1 MELGEYDHQ
10 AVEAAARALW
20 ESHDIYRYDR
30 DGLGPV
36 FSVDTPPPYVS
47 AAHLHVGHAM
57 SYSQPDFIVRY
68 RRMRGERVFYP
79 IGFDDNG
86 LPTER
91 YVEQAYSVRAADMPR
106 AEFVALCLA
115 ETRRTAERY
124 EDLWRRLGLS
134 LDWSLR
140 YSTID
145 ARCQRTAQTS
155 FIKLHEAGYLRR
167 AQDPILWCPED
178 RTSLAQADVE
188 DLERTSRLHTIRFPA
203 QAPQGEAQA
212 PQGEAQAPQGEAQAP
227 QGEALLI
234 ATTRPELLP
243 ACVALYHHPA
253 DPRYTGLNPETR
265 ARVPLFGYEVP
276 VLADESVDPQYGTGL
291 MMVCTFGD
299 SEDVL
304 KWRRDHLPLRLVVE
318 PDGRLGPLAGEFAGL
333 PLAQA
338 RSAIV
343 KALAAA
349 GLLVDSLPV
358 RQVVGVHERCQTP
371 VEFQI
376 RPQWFIAVREHAD
389 RFRARAAELEWIP
402 PYMRRRLEDWIDGLK
417 WDWNITRQRRY
428 GVPFP
433 VWFCTAC
440 ATPVLARLQDLPVDP
455 LADEPPAEACP
466 SCGSALEA
474 DPDVLDT
481 WMTSSLTPQI
491 NDGWALGSGTDPA
504 LAPMS
509 MRVQAFEIIRT
520 WLFYSVVQSELLFGR
535 VPWRTALISG
545 WGLSEQGKKLSKR
558 DLDRGGSGGSSPR
571 DGRVTG
577 ADGFNRY
584 VPDDVMAKY
593 GADALRLWAT
603 KGRIGT
609 DLRYNEKDIRTGRK
623 FAVKL
628 WNVGRFL
635 SLNLGDLD
643 VSAAVPAPGERNIVD
658 RWVLAHLAEAVD
670 QTTAAFEAHDYMQ
683 AHQAASR
690 MFWSIYCDRYIEMI
704 KDRLGGSL
712 PDSTILDNPLRD
724 IPVLDN
730 PDQDSARW
738 TLSESYRVL
747 LGLFAPFAPFVTE
760 HMYQQFYRDHEGGV
774 SLHLTRWPV
783 PDERW
788 RGDRSAVDQ
797 LAVILDGTRVL
808 RSGQRLGNSARLSQL
823 TVQAHTPAA
832 ETLLDQIA
840 EPLRIA
846 ARARTLV
853 RAIHPTGTAT
863 HPTGTATHPTG
874 TATHPS
880 GVDGISIGI
889 TV

>member
-1 MELGEYDHQ
+1 MELGEYDHR
-10 AVEAAARALW
+10 AVEAAARELW
-20 ESHDIYRYDR
+20 EAHDIYRYDPSG
-30 DGLGPV
+30 DGAV

-79 IGFDDNG
+79 MGFDDNG

-91 YVEQAYSVRAADMPR
+91 YVEQAYGVRAADMPR

-115 ETRRTAERY
+115 ETQRTAGRY

-134 LDWSLR
+134 VDWSLR

-155 FIKLHEAGYLRR
+155 FVKLHAAGYLRR
-167 AQDPILWCPED
+167 ASDPILWCPED
-178 RTSLAQADVE
+178 RTSLAQADLE
-188 DLERTSRLHTIRFPA
+188 DLERTSRLHTIRFGGPD
-203 QAPQGEAQA
+203 GRD
-212 PQGEAQAPQGEAQAP
+212 
-227 QGEALLI
+227 LLI

-253 DPRYTGLNPETR
+253 DTRFAGLER
-265 ARVPLFGYEVP
+265 AIVPLFGYQVP
-276 VLADESVDPQYGTGL
+276 VRTDESVDPEYGTGL

-304 KWRRDHLPLRLVVE
+304 KWRRDHLDLRLVVE
-318 PDGRLGPLAGEFAGL
+318 PDGRLGELAGEFAGL
-333 PLAQA
+333 TLAQGRA
-338 RSAIV
+338 AIV
-343 KALAAA
+343 KALDEA
-349 GLLVDSLPV
+349 GLLVSSDPV

-402 PYMRRRLEDWIDGLK
+402 PFMRRRLEDWIDGLK

-433 VWFCTAC
+433 VWFCAAC
-440 ATPVLARLQDLPVDP
+440 AAPVLARVEDLPVDP
-455 LADEPPAEACP
+455 LADQPPVPSCP
-466 SCGSALEA
+466 SCGSADLTP
-474 DPDVLDT
+474 DPDVMDT
-481 WMTSSLTPQI
+481 WMPSSLSPQV
-491 NDGWALGSGTDPA
+491 NDGWALSGTDPA

-520 WLFYSVVQSELLFGR
+520 WLFYSVVQSELHFGR

-545 WGLSEQGKKLSKR
+545 HGLNEQGRKISKR
-558 DLDRGGSGGSSPR
+558 DLERH
-571 DGRVTG
+571 TG
-577 ADGFNRY
+577 QDGFNRY
-584 VPDDVMAKY
+584 VPDDVLAKY

-609 DLRYNEKDIRTGRK
+609 DLRYNEKDVRTGRK

-635 SLNLGDLD
+635 SLNLG
-643 VSAAVPAPGERNIVD
+643 SFTPAEAAFVPVPERDIVD
-658 RWVLAHLAEAVD
+658 RWLLSHLAEAID
-670 QTTAAFEAHDYMQ
+670 LSTNAFEDHDYMQ

-690 MFWSIYCDRYIEMI
+690 MFWPVFCDRYLEMV
-704 KDRLGGSL
+704 KDRLAGDEGPGAGGGGG
-712 PDSTILDNPLRD
+712 DD
-724 IPVLDN
+724 
-730 PDQDSARW
+730 ARW
-738 TLSESYRVL
+738 TLWESFRVL

-760 HMYQQFYRDHEGGV
+760 HLYQRFYAAHEPGP
-774 SLHLTRWPV
+774 SLHLTRWP
-783 PDERW
+783 
-788 RGDRSAVDQ
+788 SAD
-797 LAVILDGTRVL
+797 
-808 RSGQRLGNSARLSQL
+808 
-823 TVQAHTPAA
+823 
-832 ETLLDQIA
+832 
-840 EPLRIA
+840 
-846 ARARTLV
+846 
-853 RAIHPTGTAT
+853 
-863 HPTGTATHPTG
+863 
-874 TATHPS
+874 
-880 GVDGISIGI
+880 
-889 TV
+889 

>member
-1 MELGEYDHQ
+1 MEPGEYDHHD
-10 AVEAAARALW
+10 VEAAARALW
-20 ESHDIYRYDR
+20 ESHDVYRYDPGDPDALAGSR
-30 DGLGPV
+30 PT

-91 YVEQAYSVRAADMPR
+91 YVEQAYGVRAVDMPR

-115 ETRRTAERY
+115 ETQRTAARY

-145 ARCQRTAQTS
+145 ARCQRTAQTA
-155 FIKLHEAGYLRR
+155 FIALHEKGYVRR
-167 AQDPILWCPED
+167 AAEPILWCPED

-188 DLERTSRLHTIRFPA
+188 DLERTSRLHTIRF
-203 QAPQGEAQA
+203 GENV
-212 PQGEAQAPQGEAQAP
+212 
-227 QGEALLI
+227 LI

-253 DPRYTGLNPETR
+253 DPRYTDLAS
-265 ARVPLFGYEVP
+265 ARVPLFDYEVP
-276 VLADESVDPQYGTGL
+276 VLADEDVDPEYGTGL

-304 KWRRDHLPLRLVVE
+304 RWRRDHLALRLVVE
-318 PDGRLGPLAGEFAGL
+318 PDGRLGELAGEFAGL
-333 PLAQA
+333 TVSQG

-343 KALAAA
+343 KALGEA
-349 GLLVDSLPV
+349 GRLVDSVPV

-371 VEFQI
+371 IEFQI
-376 RPQWFIAVREHAD
+376 RPQWFIAVRENAD

-402 PYMRRRLEDWIDGLK
+402 SFMRRRLEDWIDGLK

-433 VWFCTAC
+433 VWFCAAC
-440 ATPVLARLQDLPVDP
+440 EAPVLARLDDLPVDP
-455 LADEPPAEACP
+455 LTDSPPVTACP
-466 SCGSALEA
+466 SCGSSQFTP
-474 DPDVLDT
+474 DPDVMDT

-491 NDGWALGSGTDPA
+491 NDGWALGGTDPA

-520 WLFYSVVQSELLFGR
+520 WLFYSMVQSELLFGR
-535 VPWRTALISG
+535 LPWRTALISG

-558 DLDRGGSGGSSPR
+558 DLDRSTEASGY
-571 DGRVTG
+571 
-577 ADGFNRY
+577 NRY
-584 VPDDVMAKY
+584 VPDDVMDKY

-603 KGRIGT
+603 RGRIGT
-609 DLRYNEKDIRTGRK
+609 DLKYNEKDIRTGRK

-635 SLNLGDLD
+635 AINLGDFSPSLT
-643 VSAAVPAPGERNIVD
+643 AFVPPGERDIVD
-658 RWVLAHLAEAVD
+658 RWVLSHLAEAVGEA
-670 QTTAAFEAHDYMQ
+670 TAAFDGHDYMQ

-690 MFWSIYCDRYIEMI
+690 MFWSVYCDRYIEMI
-704 KDRLGGSL
+704 KDRAGEA
-712 PDSTILDNPLRD
+712 
-724 IPVLDN
+724 
-730 PDQDSARW
+730 SARW
-738 TLSESYRVL
+738 TLWESYRVL

-760 HMYQQFYRDHEGGV
+760 HMYQRFYRDHEESV

-783 PDERW
+783 ADPAW
-788 RGDRSAVDQ
+788 ASGDRSAVTAVDQ
-797 LAVILDGTRVL
+797 LAVILDATRAL

-823 TVQAHTPAA
+823 ILQARDAQA
-832 ETLLDQIA
+832 EALLAQIA
-840 EPLRIA
+840 EPLRLATRADAVVRGPA
-846 ARARTLV
+846 A
-853 RAIHPTGTAT
+853 
-863 HPTGTATHPTG
+863 
-874 TATHPS
+874 HPS
-880 GVDGISIGI
+880 GAEGI
-889 TV
+889 TVGIVA

>member
-1 MELGEYDHQ
+1 
-10 AVEAAARALW
+10 
-20 ESHDIYRYDR
+20 
-30 DGLGPV
+30 
-36 FSVDTPPPYVS
+36 
-47 AAHLHVGHAM
+47 M

-91 YVEQAYSVRAADMPR
+91 YVEQAHGVRAVDMPR
-106 AEFVALCLA
+106 AEFNALCLA
-115 ETRRTAERY
+115 ETGRVAERY

-134 LDWSLR
+134 VDWSLR

-145 ARCQRTAQTS
+145 ARCQRTAQAS
-155 FIKLHEAGYLRR
+155 FVTLHQAGYLRR
-167 AQDPILWCPED
+167 AEDPILWCPED

-188 DLERTSRLHTIRFPA
+188 DLERTSKLHTIRFQPD
-203 QAPQGEAQA
+203 
-212 PQGEAQAPQGEAQAP
+212 
-227 QGEALLI
+227 LLI

-253 DPRYTGLNPETR
+253 DTRYAGLER
-265 ARVPLFGYEVP
+265 ATVPLFGYEVP
-276 VLADESVDPQYGTGL
+276 VRTDESVDPEYGTGL

-304 KWRRDHLPLRLVVE
+304 KWRRDHLDLRLVVE
-318 PDGRLGPLAGEFAGL
+318 PDGRLGELAGEFAGL
-333 PLAQA
+333 TLAQG

-343 KALAAA
+343 KALDEA
-349 GLLVDSLPV
+349 GLLVGSEPV

-402 PYMRRRLEDWIDGLK
+402 PFMRRRLEDWIDGLK

-433 VWFCTAC
+433 VWFCAAC
-440 ATPVLARLQDLPVDP
+440 SAPVLARLEDLPVDP
-455 LADEPPAEACP
+455 LADKPPVSSCP
-466 SCGSALEA
+466 SCGGGELVP
-474 DPDVLDT
+474 DPDVMDT
-481 WMTSSLTPQI
+481 WMTSSLSPQV
-491 NDGWALGSGTDPA
+491 NDGWAVDGTDPG

-545 WGLSEQGKKLSKR
+545 WGLTEQGKKLSKR
-558 DLDRGGSGGSSPR
+558 DLDKSTGP
-571 DGRVTG
+571 DGY
-577 ADGFNRY
+577 NRY
-584 VPDDVMAKY
+584 VPDDVMGKY
-593 GADALRLWAT
+593 GADAVRLWAT
-603 KGRIGT
+603 RGRIGT

-635 SLNLGDLD
+635 SMNLGDLD
-643 VSAAVPAPGERNIVD
+643 VSAPATAPPPGERDIVD
-658 RWVLAHLAEAVD
+658 RWVLSHLADTVAEA
-670 QTTAAFEAHDYMQ
+670 TAAFGTHDYMQ

-690 MFWSIYCDRYIEMI
+690 MFWSVYCDRYLEMI
-704 KDRLGGSL
+704 KDRIGASG
-712 PDSTILDNPLRD
+712 DR
-724 IPVLDN
+724 
-730 PDQDSARW
+730 DSARW
-738 TLSESYRVL
+738 TLWESFRVL

-760 HMYQQFYRDHEGGV
+760 RMYQQFYRTHGGV
-774 SLHLTRWPV
+774 ISLHLTRWPE

-788 RGDRSAVDQ
+788 RDDRPAVEAVDQ
-797 LAVILDGTRVL
+797 LTVILDATRAL
-808 RSGQRLGNSARLSQL
+808 RSGLRLGNSARLSRL
-823 TVQAHTPAA
+823 TVQAHDARA
-832 ETLLDQIA
+832 RSLLDQIG
-840 EPLRIA
+840 EPLRVA
-846 ARARTLV
+846 ARADALV
-853 RAIHPTGTAT
+853 LGPAG
-863 HPTGTATHPTG
+863 
-874 TATHPS
+874 HPS
-880 GVDGISIGI
+880 GVDGITVGI
-889 TV
+889 AV

>member
-10 AVEAAARALW
+10 AVEAAARELW
-20 ESHDIYRYDR
+20 ESHDIYRYDSGGR
-30 DGLGPV
+30 GPV

-91 YVEQAYSVRAADMPR
+91 YVEQAYGVRAVDMPR
-106 AEFVALCLA
+106 AEFTALCLA
-115 ETRRTAERY
+115 ETRRVAGHY

-155 FIKLHEAGYLRR
+155 FIKLYQAGYVRR

-188 DLERTSRLHTIRFPA
+188 DLERTSRLHTIRFGGGRDL
-203 QAPQGEAQA
+203 Q
-212 PQGEAQAPQGEAQAP
+212 
-227 QGEALLI
+227 I

-253 DPRYTGLNPETR
+253 DRRYQGLST
-265 ARVPLFGYEVP
+265 ARVPSFGYEVP
-276 VLADESVDPQYGTGL
+276 VLADQDVDPEYGTGL

-304 KWRRDHLPLRLVVE
+304 RWRRDHLALRLVVE
-318 PDGRLGPLAGEFAGL
+318 PDGRLGELAGEFAGL
-333 PLAQA
+333 AVSQA

-343 KALAAA
+343 KALDEA
-349 GLLVDSLPV
+349 GLLVSTVPV

-376 RPQWFIAVREHAD
+376 RPQWFILVRKHAD

-402 PYMRRRLEDWIDGLK
+402 PFMRRRLEDWIDGLK

-433 VWFCTAC
+433 VWFCAAC
-440 ATPVLARLQDLPVDP
+440 AAPLLARLEDLPVDP
-455 LADEPPAEACP
+455 LADKPPVSSCP
-466 SCGSALEA
+466 SCGSGELAP
-474 DPDVLDT
+474 DPDVMDT
-481 WMTSSLTPQI
+481 WLPSSLTPQV
-491 NDGWALGSGTDPA
+491 NDGWALGGTDPA

-535 VPWRTALISG
+535 LPWRTALISG
-545 WGLSEQGKKLSKR
+545 WGLNEQGKKLSKR
-558 DLDRGGSGGSSPR
+558 NLSQEGSGGPAPR
-571 DGRVTG
+571 EKKTEGY
-577 ADGFNRY
+577 NRY
-584 VPDDVMAKY
+584 IPGDVMDKY

-623 FAVKL
+623 FTVKL

-635 SLNLGDLD
+635 AINAGDP
-643 VSAAVPAPGERNIVD
+643 SGAAPPPGERDIVD
-658 RWVLAHLAEAVD
+658 RWLLSHLADTVAEA
-670 QTTAAFEAHDYMQ
+670 TAAFEVHDYMQ
-683 AHQAASR
+683 AHQAVSR
-690 MFWSIYCDRYIEMI
+690 MFWSIYCDRYLEMI
-704 KDRLGGSL
+704 KDRLGGDTDR
-712 PDSTILDNPLRD
+712 DSTDLEYLGRARAASE
-724 IPVLDN
+724 
-730 PDQDSARW
+730 SARW
-738 TLSESYRVL
+738 TLRESFRVL
-747 LGLFAPFAPFVTE
+747 LGLFAPFAPFLTE
-760 HMYQQFYRDHEGGV
+760 HMYQRFYRAHEGTV
-774 SLHLTRWPV
+774 SLHLTGWPAA
-783 PDERW
+783 DARW

-797 LAVILDGTRVL
+797 LAVILDATRAL
-808 RSGQRLGNSARLSQL
+808 RSGQRLGNSARLSRVI
-823 TVQAHTPAA
+823 VQAHDAGA
-832 ETLLDQIA
+832 RALLDQIA

-846 ARARTLV
+846 ARADAVVL
-853 RAIHPTGTAT
+853 APAE
-863 HPTGTATHPTG
+863 
-874 TATHPS
+874 HPS
-880 GVDGISIGI
+880 GVAGI
-889 TV
+889 TVAIAV

>member
-1 MELGEYDHQ
+1 MEPGEYDHQ

-20 ESHDIYRYDR
+20 ESHDVYRYDR
-30 DGLGPV
+30 AGHGPV

-91 YVEQAYSVRAADMPR
+91 YVEQAYGVRAVDMPR
-106 AEFVALCLA
+106 ADFVALCLA
-115 ETRRTAERY
+115 ETQRTAERY

-155 FIKLHEAGYLRR
+155 FAKLHEAGYLRR
-167 AQDPILWCPED
+167 VQDPILWCPED
-178 RTSLAQADVE
+178 QTSLAQADVE
-188 DLERTSRLHTIRFPA
+188 DLERTSRLHTIRFGA
-203 QAPQGEAQA
+203 
-212 PQGEAQAPQGEAQAP
+212 
-227 QGEALLI
+227 ALEI

-253 DPRYTGLNPETR
+253 DARYAGRER
-265 ARVPLFGYEVP
+265 ATVPLFGYEVP
-276 VLADESVDPQYGTGL
+276 VLADEDVDPEYGTGL

-304 KWRRDHLPLRLVVE
+304 RWRRDHLPLRLVVQ
-318 PDGRLGPLAGEFAGL
+318 PDGRLGELAGEFAGL
-333 PLAQA
+333 HVTQA
-338 RSAIV
+338 RAAMV
-343 KALAAA
+343 KALGQA
-349 GLLVDSLPV
+349 GQLISSVPV

-376 RPQWFIAVREHAD
+376 RPQWFIVVRENAD

-402 PYMRRRLEDWIDGLK
+402 AFMRRRLEDWIDGLR

-433 VWFCTAC
+433 VWFCASC
-440 ATPVLARLQDLPVDP
+440 DTPVLARLEDLPVDP
-455 LADEPPAEACP
+455 LTDKPPAPQCP
-466 SCGSALEA
+466 SCGNGEFAG
-474 DPDVLDT
+474 DPDVMDT
-481 WMTSSLTPQI
+481 WMISSLTPQI
-491 NDGWALGSGTDPA
+491 NDGWALGGTDPV

-558 DLDRGGSGGSSPR
+558 DLDRSTGP
-571 DGRVTG
+571 DGY
-577 ADGFNRY
+577 NRY
-584 VPDDVMAKY
+584 VPDDVMGRY

-603 KGRIGT
+603 RGRIGT
-609 DLRYNEKDIRTGRK
+609 DLRYNEKDVRTGRK
-623 FAVKL
+623 FTVKL

-635 SLNLGDLD
+635 SLNLGDFD
-643 VSAAVPAPGERNIVD
+643 PGDSPPPPGERDIVD
-658 RWVLAHLAEAVD
+658 RWLLSHLAEAVGEAS
-670 QTTAAFEAHDYMQ
+670 AAFEAHDYMQ

-690 MFWSIYCDRYIEMI
+690 MFWSVYCDRYIEMI
-704 KDRLGGSL
+704 KDRAGEL
-712 PDSTILDNPLRD
+712 ST
-724 IPVLDN
+724 
-730 PDQDSARW
+730 RW
-738 TLSESYRVL
+738 TLWESFRVL
-747 LGLFAPFAPFVTE
+747 LGMFAPFAPFLTE
-760 HMYQQFYRDHEGGV
+760 HMYQRFYRQYEDTV

-783 PDERW
+783 ADPRW
-788 RGDRSAVDQ
+788 VSDRSAVDQ
-797 LAVILDGTRVL
+797 LAVILDATRVL
-808 RSGQRLGNSARLSQL
+808 RSGLRLGNSTRLSQL
-823 TVQAHTPAA
+823 IVQAHDEPADA
-832 ETLLDQIA
+832 LLNQIA
-840 EPLRIA
+840 EPLRVA
-846 ARARTLV
+846 ARADAVV
-853 RAIHPTGTAT
+853 RGAAT
-863 HPTGTATHPTG
+863 Y
-874 TATHPS
+874 PS
-880 GVDGISIGI
+880 GVAGV
-889 TV
+889 TVAIAP

>member
-1 MELGEYDHQ
+1 MELGEYDHR
-10 AVEAAARALW
+10 AVEAAVRELW
-20 ESHDIYRYDR
+20 EAHDIYRYDR
-30 DGLGPV
+30 GGDGPV

-91 YVEQAYSVRAADMPR
+91 YVEQAHGVRAVDMPR
-106 AEFVALCLA
+106 AQFNALCLA
-115 ETRRTAERY
+115 ETGRVAERY

-134 LDWSLR
+134 VDWSLR

-155 FIKLHEAGYLRR
+155 FVTLYQAGYLRR
-167 AQDPILWCPED
+167 AEDPILWCPED

-188 DLERTSRLHTIRFPA
+188 DLERTSRLHTIRFGGDRDLP
-203 QAPQGEAQA
+203 
-212 PQGEAQAPQGEAQAP
+212 
-227 QGEALLI
+227 I

-253 DPRYTGLNPETR
+253 DTRYASVER
-265 ARVPLFGYEVP
+265 ATVPLFGYEVP
-276 VLADESVDPQYGTGL
+276 VRTDESVDPEYGTGL

-304 KWRRDHLPLRLVVE
+304 KWRRDHLDLRLVVE
-318 PDGRLGPLAGEFAGL
+318 PDGRLGELAGEFAGL
-333 PLAQA
+333 TLAQG

-343 KALAAA
+343 KALDEA
-349 GLLVDSLPV
+349 GLLVSSEPV

-402 PYMRRRLEDWIDGLK
+402 PFMRRRLEDWIDGLK

-433 VWFCTAC
+433 VWFCAAC
-440 ATPVLARLQDLPVDP
+440 SAPVLARLEDLPVDP
-455 LADEPPAEACP
+455 LADSPPVSSCP
-466 SCGSALEA
+466 SCGGGELVP
-474 DPDVLDT
+474 DPDVMDT
-481 WMTSSLTPQI
+481 WMTSSLSPQV
-491 NDGWALGSGTDPA
+491 NDGWAVGSGVGTDPA

-558 DLDRGGSGGSSPR
+558 DLDRSTGP
-571 DGRVTG
+571 DGY
-577 ADGFNRY
+577 NRY
-584 VPDDVMAKY
+584 VPDDVMGKY
-593 GADALRLWAT
+593 GADAVRLWAT
-603 KGRIGT
+603 RARIGT

-635 SLNLGDLD
+635 SMNLGDLD
-643 VSAAVPAPGERNIVD
+643 VPATATASVPPPGERDIVD
-658 RWVLAHLAEAVD
+658 RWVLSHLADTVAEA
-670 QTTAAFEAHDYMQ
+670 TAAFGTHDYMQ

-690 MFWSIYCDRYIEMI
+690 MFWSVYCDRYLEMI
-704 KDRLGGSL
+704 KDRIGASG
-712 PDSTILDNPLRD
+712 DR
-724 IPVLDN
+724 
-730 PDQDSARW
+730 DSARW
-738 TLSESYRVL
+738 TLRESFRVL

-760 HMYQQFYRDHEGGV
+760 RMYQQFYRTHEGTV
-774 SLHLTRWPV
+774 SLHLTRWPE

-788 RGDRSAVDQ
+788 RGDRPAVEAVDQ
-797 LAVILDGTRVL
+797 LTVILDATRAL
-808 RSGQRLGNSARLSQL
+808 RSGLRLGNSARLSRL
-823 TVQAHTPAA
+823 TVQAHDARA
-832 ETLLDQIA
+832 RSLLDQIA

-846 ARARTLV
+846 ARADALV
-853 RAIHPTGTAT
+853 LGPAD
-863 HPTGTATHPTG
+863 
-874 TATHPS
+874 HPS
-880 GVDGISIGI
+880 GVDGITVGI
-889 TV
+889 AV

>member
-1 MELGEYDHQ
+1 MCSAPRRPFGRKEFNQQAGERIPSLRMELGEYDHR
-10 AVEAAARALW
+10 AVEAAARELW
-20 ESHDIYRYDR
+20 EAHDIYRYDR
-30 DGLGPV
+30 GGDGPV

-68 RRMRGERVFYP
+68 RRMRGDRVFYP

-91 YVEQAYSVRAADMPR
+91 YVEQAHGVRAVDMTR
-106 AEFVALCLA
+106 AEFTALCLA
-115 ETRRTAERY
+115 ETRRVTERY
-124 EDLWRRLGLS
+124 EDLWQRLGLS
-134 LDWSLR
+134 VDWSLR
-140 YSTID
+140 FSTID

-155 FIKLHEAGYLRR
+155 FVTLHQAGYLRR
-167 AQDPILWCPED
+167 AEDPILWCSED

-188 DLERTSRLHTIRFPA
+188 DLERTSRLHTIRFGGPDG
-203 QAPQGEAQA
+203 QD
-212 PQGEAQAPQGEAQAP
+212 
-227 QGEALLI
+227 LLI

-253 DPRYTGLNPETR
+253 DTRYASLER
-265 ARVPLFGYEVP
+265 ATVPLFGYEVP
-276 VLADESVDPQYGTGL
+276 VRIDESVDPEYGTGL

-304 KWRRDHLPLRLVVE
+304 KWRRDHLDLRLVVE
-318 PDGRLGPLAGEFAGL
+318 PDGRLGELAGEFAGL
-333 PLAQA
+333 TLAQG

-343 KALAAA
+343 KALDEA
-349 GLLVDSLPV
+349 GLLVSSDPV

-402 PYMRRRLEDWIDGLK
+402 PFMRRRLEDWIDGLK

-433 VWFCTAC
+433 VWFCAAC
-440 ATPVLARLQDLPVDP
+440 SAPVLARLEDLPVDP
-455 LADEPPAEACP
+455 LADSPPVSSCP
-466 SCGSALEA
+466 SCGGSELEP
-474 DPDVLDT
+474 DPDVMDT
-481 WMTSSLTPQI
+481 WMTSSLSPQV
-491 NDGWALGSGTDPA
+491 NDGWAIDGTDPA

-558 DLDRGGSGGSSPR
+558 DLDRS
-571 DGRVTG
+571 TG

-603 KGRIGT
+603 RGRIGT

-635 SLNLGDLD
+635 SMNLGDLD
-643 VSAAVPAPGERNIVD
+643 VSATPPPPGERDIVD
-658 RWVLAHLAEAVD
+658 RWVLSHLADTMAEA
-670 QTTAAFEAHDYMQ
+670 TAAFGTHDYMQ

-690 MFWSIYCDRYIEMI
+690 MFWSVYCDRYLEMI
-704 KDRLGGSL
+704 KDRLGSGADSGSA
-712 PDSTILDNPLRD
+712 
-724 IPVLDN
+724 
-730 PDQDSARW
+730 QW
-738 TLSESYRVL
+738 TLRESFRVL
-747 LGLFAPFAPFVTE
+747 IGLFAPFAPFLTE
-760 HMYQQFYRDHEGGV
+760 HMYQQFYRAHEGAV

-783 PDERW
+783 ADERW
-788 RGDRSAVDQ
+788 RADRSAVDQ
-797 LAVILDGTRVL
+797 LAVILDATRVL
-808 RSGQRLGNSARLSQL
+808 RSSQRLGNSVPLSHL
-823 TVQAHTPAA
+823 VVQAHDAAA
-832 ETLLDQIA
+832 EALLDQIA

-846 ARARTLV
+846 ARARAV
-853 RAIHPTGTAT
+853 IRGQAA
-863 HPTGTATHPTG
+863 
-874 TATHPS
+874 HPS
-880 GVDGISIGI
+880 
-889 TV
+889 

>member
-10 AVEAAARALW
+10 AVEAAARELW
-20 ESHDIYRYDR
+20 ESHDIYAYER
-30 DGLGPV
+30 DGPGPV

-57 SYSQPDFIVRY
+57 SYSQPDFIVRF
-68 RRMRGERVFYP
+68 RRMLGERVFYP

-91 YVEQAYSVRAADMPR
+91 YVEQAYGIRAVDMPR

-115 ETRRTAERY
+115 ETQRTAARY

-155 FIKLHEAGYLRR
+155 FIKLHESGYLRR
-167 AQDPILWCPED
+167 ARDPILWCPED

-188 DLERTSRLHTIRFPA
+188 DLERTSKLYTIRFGGPLRD
-203 QAPQGEAQA
+203 GE
-212 PQGEAQAPQGEAQAP
+212 P
-227 QGEALLI
+227 LLI

-253 DPRYTGLNPETR
+253 DSRYTGLER
-265 ARVPLFGYEVP
+265 ARVPLFDYEVP
-276 VLADESVDPQYGTGL
+276 VHTDGSVDPEYGTGL

-304 KWRRDHLPLRLVVE
+304 KWRRDHLTLRLVVE

-333 PLAQA
+333 PLTQA
-338 RSAIV
+338 RSAIA
-343 KALAAA
+343 KALALA
-349 GLLVDSLPV
+349 GLLVDSVPV

-389 RFRARAAELEWIP
+389 RFRARSAELEWIP
-402 PYMRRRLEDWIDGLK
+402 PFMRRRLEDWIDGLK

-433 VWFCTAC
+433 VWFCASC
-440 ATPVLARLQDLPVDP
+440 ATPVLARLADLPVDP
-455 LADEPPAEACP
+455 LADQPPVSACP
-466 SCGSALEA
+466 SCGATELVP
-474 DPDVLDT
+474 DPDVMDT

-491 NDGWALGSGTDPA
+491 NDGWALGGTLGGDPA

-558 DLDRGGSGGSSPR
+558 DLDKGGSGGSSLR
-571 DGRVTG
+571 DSGATG

-628 WNVGRFL
+628 WNVGRFVA
-635 SLNLGDLD
+635 LNVGDLD
-643 VSAAVPAPGERNIVD
+643 VSAARVAPGERNIVD
-658 RWVLAHLAEAVD
+658 RWVLSHLADAVTE
-670 QTTAAFEAHDYMQ
+670 TTGAFEGHDYMQ
-683 AHQAASR
+683 AYQAASR
-690 MFWSIYCDRYIEMI
+690 MFWSIYCDRYIEMV
-704 KDRLGGSL
+704 KDRLGEGGRGAAGRDGVTGL
-712 PDSTILDNPLRD
+712 DYPGPDNTD
-724 IPVLDN
+724 LDN
-730 PDQDSARW
+730 PDRSSAQW
-738 TLSESYRVL
+738 TLWESFRVL

-760 HMYQQFYRDHEGGV
+760 RMYQQFYRPHEDAV
-774 SLHLTRWPV
+774 SLHVTRWPV
-783 PDERW
+783 VDERW

-797 LAVILDGTRVL
+797 LAVILDATRVL
-808 RSGQRLGNSARLSQL
+808 RSGRRLGNSARLSQL
-823 TVQAHTPAA
+823 IVQADSSQA
-832 ETLLDQIA
+832 EALLAQIA
-840 EPLRIA
+840 EPLRVA
-846 ARARTLV
+846 ARADAVV
-853 RAIHPTGTAT
+853 RGAAQHS
-863 HPTGTATHPTG
+863 
-874 TATHPS
+874 S
-880 GVDGISIGI
+880 GVPGI
-889 TV
+889 TVGIAVK

>member
-1 MELGEYDHQ
+1 MEPGEYDHQ

-20 ESHDIYRYDR
+20 ETYDVYRYDHAG
-30 DGLGPV
+30 DGPV

-68 RRMRGERVFYP
+68 RRMLGERVFYP

-91 YVEQAYSVRAADMPR
+91 YVEQAYGVRAVDLPR

-115 ETRRTAERY
+115 ETGRTAEHY

-155 FIKLHEAGYLRR
+155 FVTLHQGGYVRR

-178 RTSLAQADVE
+178 QTSLAQADVE
-188 DLERTSRLHTIRFPA
+188 DLERTSRLHTIRF
-203 QAPQGEAQA
+203 GENVM
-212 PQGEAQAPQGEAQAP
+212 
-227 QGEALLI
+227 I

-253 DPRYTGLNPETR
+253 DTRYQGLTT

-276 VLADESVDPQYGTGL
+276 VLADQDVDPEFGTGL

-304 KWRRDHLPLRLVVE
+304 RWRRDHLALRLVVE
-318 PDGRLGPLAGEFAGL
+318 PDGRLSELAGPFAGL
-333 PLAQA
+333 QVTQA
-338 RSAIV
+338 RAAIV
-343 KALAAA
+343 KALDEA
-349 GLLVDSLPV
+349 GLLVSSVPI

-389 RFRARAAELEWIP
+389 QFRARAAELEWIP
-402 PYMRRRLEDWIDGLK
+402 PFMRRRLEDWINGLK

-433 VWFCTAC
+433 VWFCASC
-440 ATPVLARLQDLPVDP
+440 AAPVLARLEDLPVDP
-455 LADEPPAEACP
+455 LTDKPPAQSCP
-466 SCGSALEA
+466 SCGHGELAG
-474 DPDVLDT
+474 DPDVMDT
-481 WMTSSLTPQI
+481 WMTSSLSPQI
-491 NDGWALGSGTDPA
+491 NDGWALGGTDPA

-558 DLDRGGSGGSSPR
+558 DLDKS
-571 DGRVTG
+571 TG

-584 VPDDVMAKY
+584 VPDDVMSKY
-593 GADALRLWAT
+593 GADALRLWAAR
-603 KGRIGT
+603 GRIGT
-609 DLRYNEKDIRTGRK
+609 DLRYNEKDVRTGRK
-623 FAVKL
+623 FTVKL
-628 WNVGRFL
+628 WNVGRFV
-635 SLNLGDLD
+635 SLHLGDLG
-643 VSAAVPAPGERNIVD
+643 AGRPGPEPGERDIVD
-658 RWVLAHLAEAVD
+658 RWVLSHLADAIDEA
-670 QTTAAFEAHDYMQ
+670 TAAFEAYDYMQ

-704 KDRLGGSL
+704 KDRAG
-712 PDSTILDNPLRD
+712 
-724 IPVLDN
+724 
-730 PDQDSARW
+730 QDSVRW
-738 TLSESYRVL
+738 TLRDSFRAL
-747 LGLFAPFAPFVTE
+747 LGLFAPFAPFLTE
-760 HMYQQFYRDHEGGV
+760 HMYQRFYREQEDAV
-774 SLHLTRWPV
+774 SLHLTSWPV
-783 PDERW
+783 ADPRW
-788 RGDRSAVDQ
+788 RSDRSAVDQ
-797 LAVILDGTRVL
+797 LAVILDATRVL
-808 RSGQRLGNSARLSQL
+808 RSGLRLGNSARLSQL
-823 TVQAHTPAA
+823 IVQAHDDNA
-832 ETLLDQIA
+832 EALLDQIA
-840 EPLRIA
+840 GPLRVA
-846 ARARTLV
+846 ARADAVV
-853 RAIHPTGTAT
+853 RGPAGQ
-863 HPTGTATHPTG
+863 
-874 TATHPS
+874 PS
-880 GVDGISIGI
+880 GVAGI
-889 TV
+889 TVGIVP

>member
-1 MELGEYDHQ
+1 MELGEYDHR
-10 AVEAAARALW
+10 AVEAAARELW
-20 ESHDIYRYDR
+20 EASDIYAYDR

-91 YVEQAYSVRAADMPR
+91 YVEQAYGVRAVDMPR
-106 AEFVALCLA
+106 PEFVALCLA
-115 ETRRTAERY
+115 ETQRTAARY

-155 FIKLHEAGYLRR
+155 FIALHQAGHLRR

-188 DLERTSRLHTIRFPA
+188 DLERTSRLVTIRFSDP
-203 QAPQGEAQA
+203 GGRE
-212 PQGEAQAPQGEAQAP
+212 
-227 QGEALLI
+227 LLI

-243 ACVALYHHPA
+243 ACVALYHHPG
-253 DPRYTGLNPETR
+253 DGRYAGLER
-265 ARVPLFGYEVP
+265 AVVPLFGYEVP
-276 VLADESVDPQYGTGL
+276 VLADEDVDPAYGTGL

-304 KWRRDHLPLRLVVE
+304 RWRRDHLDLRLVIE

-333 PLAQA
+333 QVTQA
-338 RSAIV
+338 RSAMV
-343 KALAAA
+343 RALTEA
-349 GLLVDSLPV
+349 GLVVDSVPV

-376 RPQWFIAVREHAD
+376 RPQWFIAVRENAD

-402 PYMRRRLEDWIDGLK
+402 AFMRRRLEDWIDGLK

-433 VWFCTAC
+433 VWFCAAC
-440 ATPVLARLQDLPVDP
+440 DQPVLADPANLPVDP
-455 LADEPPAEACP
+455 LSDKPPVSACP
-466 SCGSALEA
+466 ACGSQDLAG
-474 DPDVLDT
+474 DPDVMDT

-491 NDGWALGSGTDPA
+491 NDGWAMGGTDPA

-509 MRVQAFEIIRT
+509 LRVQAFEIIRT

-535 VPWRTALISG
+535 VPWRAALISG
-545 WGLSEQGKKLSKR
+545 WGLNEQGRKLSKR
-558 DLDRGGSGGSSPR
+558 DLA
-571 DGRVTG
+571 TT
-577 ADGFNRY
+577 DGFNRY
-584 VPDDVMAKY
+584 VPDDVMDSY

-628 WNVGRFL
+628 WNVGRFVA
-635 SLNLGDLD
+635 LNLDGFTPGGTAGRP
-643 VSAAVPAPGERNIVD
+643 VVPPGKRNIVD
-658 RWVLAHLAEAVD
+658 RWLLSHLADAVD
-670 QTTAAFEAHDYMQ
+670 AATAAFEGYDYMQ

-690 MFWSIYCDRYIEMI
+690 MFWSIYCDRYLEMI
-704 KDRLGGSL
+704 KDRLVPGA
-712 PDSTILDNPLRD
+712 PAADA
-724 IPVLDN
+724 
-730 PDQDSARW
+730 DSARQ
-738 TLSESYRVL
+738 TLWESFRVL
-747 LGLFAPFAPFVTE
+747 LGLFAPFAPFITE
-760 HMYQQFYRDHEGGV
+760 HMYQQFYRDGEGGTGSESAV
-774 SLHLTRWPV
+774 SLHVSGWPV
-783 PDERW
+783 PGEGW
-788 RGDRSAVDQ
+788 RSDRSAVDQ
-797 LAVILDGTRVL
+797 MAVILDATRAL
-808 RSGQRLGNSARLSQL
+808 RSAARLGNSVRLRAL
-823 TVQAHTPAA
+823 ILQASDPAA

-840 EPLRIA
+840 EPLRVA
-846 ARARTLV
+846 ARADAVV
-853 RAIHPTGTAT
+853 RAEAVGNSAAVVPGAGLVPDAGVVPDTSG
-863 HPTGTATHPTG
+863 
-874 TATHPS
+874 HPS
-880 GVDGISIGI
+880 GVDGITVGI
-889 TV
+889 EV

>member
-1 MELGEYDHQ
+1 MELGEYDHR
-10 AVEAAARALW
+10 AVEAAVRELW
-20 ESHDIYRYDR
+20 EAHDIYRYDR
-30 DGLGPV
+30 DGDGPV

-91 YVEQAYSVRAADMPR
+91 YVEQAHGVRAVDMPR
-106 AEFVALCLA
+106 AEFTALCLA
-115 ETRRTAERY
+115 ETRRVAERY

-134 LDWSLR
+134 VDWSLR

-155 FIKLHEAGYLRR
+155 FVKLYEAGHLRR

-188 DLERTSRLHTIRFPA
+188 DLERTSRLHTIKF
-203 QAPQGEAQA
+203 GD
-212 PQGEAQAPQGEAQAP
+212 GI
-227 QGEALLI
+227 LI

-243 ACVALYHHPA
+243 ACVALYHHPGDA
-253 DPRYTGLNPETR
+253 RYSGLER
-265 ARVPLFGYEVP
+265 ATVPLFGYQVP
-276 VLADESVDPQYGTGL
+276 VLSDESVDPEYGTGL

-304 KWRRDHLPLRLVVE
+304 KWRRDHLDLRLVVE
-318 PDGRLGPLAGEFAGL
+318 PDGRLGELAGEFAGL
-333 PLAQA
+333 PLTQA

-343 KALAAA
+343 KALGEAA
-349 GLLVDSLPV
+349 LLVSSEPV

-402 PYMRRRLEDWIDGLK
+402 AFMRRRLEDWIDGLK
-417 WDWNITRQRRY
+417 WDWNVTRQRRY

-433 VWFCTAC
+433 VWFCAAC
-440 ATPVLARLQDLPVDP
+440 AAPVLARLEDLPVDP
-455 LADEPPAEACP
+455 LADKPPVSSCP
-466 SCGSALEA
+466 SCDGGELTP
-474 DPDVLDT
+474 DPDVMDT
-481 WMTSSLTPQI
+481 WMTSSLTPQV
-491 NDGWALGSGTDPA
+491 NDGWALDGTDPA

-558 DLDRGGSGGSSPR
+558 DLDKSTGP
-571 DGRVTG
+571 DGY
-577 ADGFNRY
+577 NRY
-584 VPDDVMAKY
+584 VPDDVMGKY
-593 GADALRLWAT
+593 GADAVRLWAT
-603 KGRIGT
+603 RGRIGT

-635 SLNLGDLD
+635 SMNLGDLD
-643 VSAAVPAPGERNIVD
+643 ISAPPPPPGERDIVD
-658 RWVLAHLAEAVD
+658 RWLLSHLADTVAEA
-670 QTTAAFEAHDYMQ
+670 TAAFGAHDYMQ
-683 AHQAASR
+683 AHQASSR
-690 MFWSIYCDRYIEMI
+690 MFWSVYCDRYLEMI
-704 KDRLGGSL
+704 KDRLADRDGG
-712 PDSTILDNPLRD
+712 
-724 IPVLDN
+724 
-730 PDQDSARW
+730 DSARW
-738 TLSESYRVL
+738 TLWESFRVL

-760 HMYQQFYRDHEGGV
+760 RMYQQFYAAHEDAV

-783 PDERW
+783 ADERW
-788 RGDRSAVDQ
+788 RGDRPAVEAVDQ
-797 LAVILDGTRVL
+797 LAVILDATRVL

-823 TVQAHTPAA
+823 IVQARDARA
-832 ETLLDQIA
+832 RSLLDQIA

-846 ARARTLV
+846 ARADTLV
-853 RAIHPTGTAT
+853 LGPAE
-863 HPTGTATHPTG
+863 
-874 TATHPS
+874 HPS
-880 GVDGISIGI
+880 GVDGI
-889 TV
+889 TVAIAV